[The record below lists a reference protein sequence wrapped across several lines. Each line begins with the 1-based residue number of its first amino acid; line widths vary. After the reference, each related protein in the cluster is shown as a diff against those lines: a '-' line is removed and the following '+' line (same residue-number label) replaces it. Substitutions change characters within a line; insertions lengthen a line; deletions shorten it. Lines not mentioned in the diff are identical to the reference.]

1 MRTEYPARVDPWL
14 AGVLIGVPLILITVG
29 IFALF
34 TSVGAGVYT
43 ILSGLV
49 IGGVITAL
57 WPTRVYTLTDDALT
71 VETPAVVETAVPV
84 AMPAVIE
91 TVGAV
96 AAQS

>member
-1 MRTEYPARVDPWL
+1 MIVDGQMATNVPGVF
-14 AGVLIGVPLILITVG
+14 AGGEIHDDV
-29 IFALF
+29 FRQA
-34 TSVGAGVYT
+34 
-43 ILSGLV
+43 
-49 IGGVITAL
+49 ITAAGQGCAAAL
-57 WPTRVYTLTDDALT
+57 MTVNWIGEREGQGLLQTLTDDALT